1 MAKLAINGGNKAAE
15 GLAQQVPVW
24 PKATEEGRK
33 VLLEMLESS
42 HWGRLYPNSKVEQF
56 EQVFAKYQD
65 ARYGIAVTNG
75 TVSLELCLKA
85 GGTEPGDEV
94 IVPAVTFIA
103 TVSAVT
109 EVGAIPIFVDSH
121 PDTLSIDAN
130 AIEKAITPRTKAV
143 IAVHYGG
150 YPVDFD
156 AILPIVRKHN
166 LLFIEDA
173 AHAHGTEWKKRKVG
187 AIGDFGSFSFQ
198 ESKSLTA
205 GEGGIVLT
213 NKEELAEKARLIH
226 NIGRKVGTPGYLHLI
241 LSSNYRMT
249 EFQGALLLSQMKH
262 LPEWTELKDENGE
275 YLAAEL
281 GKVGGVEPLKRDSRI
296 TKRGYYFFIIRY
308 NSDEFKGLP
317 RDKFIE
323 ALNAEGVPCYAAYG
337 VPLYKN
343 PAFKKENLK
352 GIWAKGISPIPDYE
366 KLYLP
371 VAEKFC
377 THQQVVL
384 PHTVLMADRSGIQ
397 MIIDS
402 ITKIKN
408 NIGELNDKI
417 GN

>member
-1 MAKLAINGGNKAAE
+1 MAKLAIKGGDKAAE
-15 GLAQQVPVW
+15 GLAQKVSIW
-24 PKATEEGRK
+24 PKATEEDK
-33 VLLEMLESS
+33 KALLEVLESS
-42 HWGRLYPNSKVEQF
+42 RWGCLHPGSRVKQF
-56 EQVFAKYQD
+56 EQAFAKYQ
-65 ARYGIAVTNG
+65 AAKYGIAVANG

-85 GGTEPGDEV
+85 GGIKPGDEV

-103 TVSAVT
+103 TVSCVT
-109 EVGAIPIFVDSH
+109 EVGAVPVFVDSD
-121 PDTLSIDAN
+121 PDTISIDPK
-130 AIEKAITPRTKAV
+130 AIEKAVTPRTKAV
-143 IAVHYGG
+143 IAAHYGG

-166 LLFIEDA
+166 LLFIEDS
-173 AHAHGTEWKKRKVG
+173 AHAHGTEWKERKVG

-213 NKEELAEKARLIH
+213 NNAKLAEKASLIQ
-226 NIGRKVGTPGYLHLI
+226 NIGRKVGVPGYLHLI

-262 LPEWTELKDENGE
+262 LPEWTELKHKNGE
-275 YLAAEL
+275 YLAAQL
-281 GKVGGVEPLKRDSRI
+281 RKIGGVEPLKKDPRI
-296 TKRGYYFFIIRY
+296 TKRGYYFFIIKY

-323 ALNAEGVPCYAAYG
+323 ALNAEGIPCDAGYG

-352 GIWAKGISPIPDYE
+352 GIWAKDIGPIPDYE
-366 KLYLP
+366 TLNLP
-371 VAEKFC
+371 VAEEFC
-377 THQQVVL
+377 THQQVTL
-384 PHTVLMADRSGIQ
+384 PHTVLMTDRRGIQ

-402 ITKIKN
+402 IAKIKN
-408 NIGELNDKI
+408 NVDELIK
-417 GN
+417 

>member
-1 MAKLAINGGNKAAE
+1 MAKLAVNGGNKAAE
-15 GLAQQVPVW
+15 ELAQKVPIW
-24 PKATEEGRK
+24 PKATEEDK
-33 VLLEMLESS
+33 KALLEVLTNSR
-42 HWGRLYPNSKVEQF
+42 WCRIYPNSKVEQF
-56 EQVFAKYQD
+56 GQAFAKYQD
-65 ARYGIAVTNG
+65 AKHGIAVANG

-85 GGTEPGDEV
+85 GGIEPGDEV

-109 EVGAIPIFVDSH
+109 EVGAIPVFVDSV
-121 PDTLSIDAN
+121 PDTISIDPN

-156 AILPIVRKHN
+156 AILPIVKRHN
-166 LLFIEDA
+166 LLLIEDA
-173 AHAHGTEWKKRKVG
+173 AHAHGTEWKERKVG
-187 AIGDFGSFSFQ
+187 AIGDIGSFSFQ

-213 NKEELAEKARLIH
+213 NNTELAEKARLIH
-226 NIGRKVGTPGYLHLI
+226 NIGRKVGTPGYLHFI

-249 EFQGALLLSQMKH
+249 ELQGALLLSQMKH
-262 LPEWTELKDENGE
+262 LLEWTKLKHENGE

-281 GKVGGVEPLKRDSRI
+281 RKIGGIKPLKRDPRI

-308 NSDEFKGLP
+308 YSDEFKELP
-317 RDKFIE
+317 RDKFVE
-323 ALNAEGVPCYAAYG
+323 ALRAEGVPCYTGYG

-352 GIWAKGISPIPDYE
+352 GIWAKHIGPIPDYE
-366 KLYLP
+366 ELYLP

-377 THQQVVL
+377 THQQITL
-384 PHTVLMADRSGIQ
+384 PHTVLMADHSGIQ

-402 ITKIKN
+402 IAKIKN
-408 NIGELNDKI
+408 NIGELNGKI
-417 GN
+417 GD

>member
-1 MAKLAINGGNKAAE
+1 MTKLAINGGNKAAE

-24 PKATEEGRK
+24 PKATEEDK
-33 VLLEMLESS
+33 KTLLEVLESS

-56 EQVFAKYQD
+56 EQVFVKYHD
-65 ARYGIAVTNG
+65 AEYGIAVANG
-75 TVSLELCLKA
+75 SVSLELCLKA
-85 GGTEPGDEV
+85 GGIEPGDEV
-94 IVPAVTFIA
+94 ILPAVTFIA

-109 EVGAIPIFVDSH
+109 EVGAIPVFVDSH
-121 PDTLSIDAN
+121 PDTISIDPK
-130 AIEKAITPRTKAV
+130 AIEKAITARTKAV

-166 LLFIEDA
+166 LLFVEDA

-213 NKEELAEKARLIH
+213 NNEELAEKARLIH
-226 NIGRKVGTPGYLHLI
+226 NIGRKVGTPGYLHLT

-249 EFQGALLLSQMKH
+249 EFQGALLLSQMKR
-262 LPEWTELKDENGE
+262 LPEWIELKHQNGE
-275 YLAAEL
+275 YLASEL
-281 GKVGGVEPLKRDSRI
+281 SKIGGIEPLKRDPRI
-296 TKRGYYFFIIRY
+296 TKRGYYFFIIKY
-308 NSDEFKGLP
+308 DSDEFKGLA

-323 ALNAEGVPCYAAYG
+323 ALNAEGVPSSAAYG

-343 PAFKKENLK
+343 PAFEKENLR
-352 GIWAKGISPIPDYE
+352 GIWAQGIGPIPDYE

-371 VAEKFC
+371 VAEEFC
-377 THQQVVL
+377 THQQITL

-402 ITKIKN
+402 IAKIKDN
-408 NIGELNDKI
+408 MEELIK
-417 GN
+417 

>member
-1 MAKLAINGGNKAAE
+1 MAKLAINGGNKVAE
-15 GLAQQVPVW
+15 GLTRKIPVW
-24 PKATEEGRK
+24 PKATEEDRK
-33 VLLEMLESS
+33 SLLEVLESS
-42 HWGRLYPNSKVEQF
+42 HWGRLYPNPKVEQF
-56 EQVFAKYQD
+56 EQAFVKYQD
-65 ARYGIAVTNG
+65 ARYGVAVANG

-85 GGTEPGDEV
+85 GGIEPGDEV

-109 EVGAIPIFVDSH
+109 EVGAIPIFVDCD
-121 PDTLSIDAN
+121 PDTISIDAN
-130 AIEKAITPRTKAV
+130 AIEKAVTPRTKAV

-156 AILPIVRKHN
+156 IIVPIAKKHN
-166 LLFIEDA
+166 LLLVEDA

-213 NKEELAEKARLIH
+213 NNEELAEKARLIH
-226 NIGRKVGTPGYLHLI
+226 NIGRKVGISDYLHLI

-249 EFQGALLLSQMKH
+249 EFQGALLLSQMQH
-262 LPEWTELKDENGE
+262 LPEWTQLKHKRGE
-275 YLAAEL
+275 YLATEL
-281 GKVGGVEPLKRDSRI
+281 HKIGGVEPLKRDSRV
-296 TKRGYYFFIIRY
+296 TRRGYYFFIIRY
-308 NSDEFKGLP
+308 NEGEFKGLS

-323 ALNAEGVPCYAAYG
+323 ALNAEGVPCSAAYG

-352 GIWAKGISPIPDYE
+352 GIWAKGIGPIPDYE
-366 KLYLP
+366 RLCLP

-384 PHTVLMADRSGIQ
+384 PHTVLMADHSGIQ

-402 ITKIKN
+402 ISKIKDN
-408 NIGELNDKI
+408 VEELVKQE
-417 GN
+417 G